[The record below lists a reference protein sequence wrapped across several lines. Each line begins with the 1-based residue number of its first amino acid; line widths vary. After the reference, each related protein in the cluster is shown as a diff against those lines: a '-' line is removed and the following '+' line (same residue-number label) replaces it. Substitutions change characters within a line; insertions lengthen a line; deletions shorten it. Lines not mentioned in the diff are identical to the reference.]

1 MSNPATQ
8 TKDRPE
14 MAVRSVPDPVDDLR
28 LHKLSLRDLREYRR
42 RLTVEEQRVSYWR
55 RLVQARLDIVAAGR
69 SGQPLG
75 PKQIIAALGE
85 TYRQQN
91 HNAFTPIE
99 SYDDLPPLPD
109 LITLWS
115 TPLVPHGSDG
125 DSATI
130 NALSEAEMMLSTYRN
145 ALHRRLDT
153 ATGELIRRYKVNP
166 ALCLEVLP
174 LDPPSA
180 ERAAV

>member
-1 MSNPATQ
+1 MT
-8 TKDRPE
+8 
-14 MAVRSVPDPVDDLR
+14 VRSVPEPVDDLR
-28 LHKLSLRDLREYRR
+28 LHKLSLHELREYRR
-42 RLTVEEQRVSYWR
+42 RLGIEEQRVSYWR
-55 RLVQARLDIVAAGR
+55 RLVQARLDLAAAGR

-75 PKQIIAALGE
+75 PKQIVAALGE
-85 TYRQQN
+85 SYRPGG

-109 LITLWS
+109 LATLWA
-115 TPLVPHGSDG
+115 TPLVPHGSDA
-125 DSATI
+125 DSGTI
-130 NALSEAEMMLSTYRN
+130 AALAEAEMMLSTYRN